1 MKEKMSKNLNETI
14 LKNLSKE
21 IRNGQIYIRKG
32 NIKDENI
39 KNCLGINLNEKNIL
53 INGNKIKNETSTIK
67 MSFNKNDCSL
77 EKIKYSK
84 LDNKNDDIVNE
95 TKNEIYNKKFNQ
107 KYKINLMQNKIEF
120 KYIIFLINYMIM
132 TNLVFFILAN
142 IERNQLYEST
152 GYSSIYSST
161 FNTVLKQITING
173 IQQSTP

>member
-1 MKEKMSKNLNETI
+1 MNEKMSKNLNETI

-21 IRNGQIYIRKG
+21 IRNGKIYIRKG

-53 INGNKIKNETSTIK
+53 INGNKIKNETRTIK
-67 MSFNKNDCSL
+67 MSFNKNNCSL

-107 KYKINLMQNKIEF
+107 KYKI
-120 KYIIFLINYMIM
+120 Y
-132 TNLVFFILAN
+132 
-142 IERNQLYEST
+142 
-152 GYSSIYSST
+152 
-161 FNTVLKQITING
+161 
-173 IQQSTP
+173 